1 MIALSSF
8 SGDDVMRHSPVA
20 RIASFLV
27 ILPILLASLSGACR
41 EAHAAGEARDLPA
54 VRSCPVID
62 GACDDSSPVSPD
74 DGQSDHCAA
83 ACYCAC
89 HLPVTMQPLQLHHA
103 PVMSRLV
110 TGEPFTFLP
119 EVYLPRFI
127 PPQNLA

>member
-1 MIALSSF
+1 MDWKSAEALSSNALF
-8 SGDDVMRHSPVA
+8 A
-20 RIASFLV
+20 LFYIACCS
-27 ILPILLASLSGACR
+27 
-41 EAHAAGEARDLPA
+41 AGGLYNPRD
-54 VRSCPVID
+54 SCNRN
-62 GACDDSSPVSPD
+62 G
-74 DGQSDHCAA
+74 HCAA